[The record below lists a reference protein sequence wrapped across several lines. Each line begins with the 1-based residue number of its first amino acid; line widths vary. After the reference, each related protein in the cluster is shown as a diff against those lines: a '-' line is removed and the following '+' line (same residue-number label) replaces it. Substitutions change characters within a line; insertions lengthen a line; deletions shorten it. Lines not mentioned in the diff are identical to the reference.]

1 MTIIT
6 ATELHHHFGKYLKLV
21 QAGEEVAIMKNG
33 KIAARLVPHEKT
45 VSLLTDTLTG
55 VLRGNY
61 DNKAVTAEKME
72 QTEYTD

>member
-6 ATELHHHFGKYLKLV
+6 ATELHHHFGKYLETGTGRRGGRHHEKR
-21 QAGEEVAIMKNG
+21 QDSRPAG
-33 KIAARLVPHEKT
+33 AARKT
-45 VSLLTDTLTG
+45 VILLTDTLTG